1 MKVKLLQRVS
11 NLRSGGWNFRRLMLG
26 LVVAMCCA
34 SLSAVAQNNGR
45 FTAKGIVTDSE
56 QNPLPGVAIIV
67 DGTTSGTTTD
77 VDGRFSISVPN
88 DQARL
93 IVSYVGFEDQTVVP
107 LRTGDMHI
115 VLKDATSI
123 EEVVVSVGYGQVRKR
138 DLTGAVAS
146 VSGTELSKVPVATA
160 AEALT
165 GRVAGVRVVSTDG
178 EPGADLD
185 ITVRGGMSVTQSK
198 SPLYVIDGFVSDLGL
213 MGVDPNE
220 IESID
225 VLKDAS
231 TTAIYGAQG
240 ANGVV
245 LITTKSASKG
255 KTHVTYNGYVG
266 FRQLSRSYDIM
277 DATDYVKMQYEMA
290 LRADG
295 GVRGSTLDEFISN
308 YGEFA
313 DYDRLYRGKGMD
325 WQKEVFGG
333 NAVYHSHN
341 VSISGG
347 TDRSSVLASYSN
359 NLEDGIL
366 INTKNARHN
375 FMVKFDHKI
384 SDKFNF
390 RTKIS
395 YYINNKTG
403 DITSGSTLNN
413 TLQFRPVLN
422 KNASMDEM
430 LDALEGN
437 GELTSPIESQF
448 SKLRFQTKNSLM
460 MNAALDYKSTP
471 KLVLSLPGSGT
482 WNHGRND
489 SFDDSTSTSAQTS
502 GGASGSQRWSSGS
515 KWQNTNTLSYN
526 DKFGRHSISVMAG
539 TEVIF
544 SKAQSLTAKNSK
556 FPDINFGI
564 YDMSLGT
571 EPSKPTTSWEEVG
584 MASYFGRVSYNFDE
598 RYLFTF
604 NVRADGSSKFARQ
617 NRWGLFPSASAAWR
631 INEEKFMQGAKGW
644 LDNLKL
650 RVSYGQ
656 TGNNNIGNNRY
667 LSIYETGSFYAD
679 GGLEIPALSVAA
691 LANPTLKWET
701 TVAANVGL
709 DFGFFKGRL
718 NGTLEIYQ
726 NKTKDLLLNANIPIT
741 SGFTKQTMNIGS
753 IRGRGIELS
762 LSSVNIRTKDFQWTT
777 DFNISYNRNKVVSLT
792 GETDNEYMLYK
803 SGVGSYMED
812 YFVGVGYSTGK
823 IYGYVSDGFYGVDD
837 FDATFNADKGIW
849 EYTLKEGIPHH
860 TITGDRDKVQPG
872 SIRLKNIDG
881 EGNVTDADRTIIGD
895 TNPDFIGGFNNTFT
909 YKGFDLSVFMNFQ
922 TGNDVL
928 NYQKARLMATYDRN
942 HNQHTELVN
951 RFTWIDD
958 AGNYVS
964 EPSALKALNANATT
978 HAVRT
983 AGPESNITVTTSDMV
998 EDGSFLRINN
1008 ITLGY
1013 TFRNGWLRKAGI
1025 SSLRIYGTAYNVYT
1039 FTNYSGYDPDVNRV
1053 PNGGLTPGVDWSA
1066 YPRTRSFIFGVNL
1079 TF

>member
-1 MKVKLLQRVS
+1 MKIKFLQRLF
-11 NLRSGGWNFRRLMLG
+11 NPRPRGGVRRFAFG
-26 LVVAMCCA
+26 LAVAMCGV
-34 SLSAVAQNNGR
+34 SLSAVAQNSGR
-45 FTAKGIVTDSE
+45 FTATGIVTDKE
-56 QNPLPGVAIIV
+56 LTPLAGVAIVV
-67 DGTTSGTTTD
+67 DGTARGTTTGI
-77 VDGRFSISVPN
+77 DGRFSVHVPN

-93 IVSYVGFEDQTVVP
+93 TVSYIGFEDQTVVP
-107 LRTGDMHI
+107 LRTGDLHI
-115 VLKDATSI
+115 VLNESTAI

-146 VSGTELSKVPVATA
+146 VSGAELSKVPVATA

-266 FRQLSRSYDIM
+266 FRQLSRSYDVM
-277 DATDYVKMQYEMA
+277 NALDYVKMQYEMA

-295 GVRGSTLDEFISN
+295 GVPGSTLEAFIGN

-313 DYDRLYRGKGMD
+313 DYERLYRGKGMD
-325 WQKEVFGG
+325 WQREVFGG
-333 NAVYHSHN
+333 NALYHSHN

-347 TDRSSVLASYSN
+347 TERSSVLASYSN
-359 NLEDGIL
+359 NLEEGIL

-384 SDKFNF
+384 SDRFTF
-390 RTKIS
+390 RTKVS

-403 DITSGSTLNN
+403 DITSGSTLNS

-422 KNASMDEM
+422 KEASIDEM

-448 SKLRFQTKNSLM
+448 SKLRLQTKNSLM
-460 MNAALDYKSTP
+460 MNAALDYRITP
-471 KLVLSLPGSGT
+471 KLVLSLSGSGT

-489 SFDDSTSTSAQTS
+489 SFDDSKSSSAQTS

-526 DKFGRHSISVMAG
+526 DKFGRHNLSVMVG
-539 TEVIF
+539 TELIF
-544 SKAQSLTAKNSK
+544 SKSQSLTAKNSQ
-556 FPDINFGI
+556 FPEINFGI
-564 YDMSLGT
+564 YDLSLGT
-571 EPSKPTTSWEEVG
+571 NPSKPATTWEEVG
-584 MASYFGRVSYNFDE
+584 MASYFGRIAYNYDD

-604 NVRADGSSKFARQ
+604 NVRADGSSKFARP
-617 NRWGLFPSASAAWR
+617 NRWGIFPSASAAWR
-631 INEEKFMQGAKGW
+631 IHEERFLQGAKSW

-656 TGNNNIGNNRY
+656 TGNNNIGSNRY
-667 LSIYETGSFYAD
+667 LSIFQPTTYAD
-679 GGLEIPALSVAA
+679 GALEIPALSVAN

-701 TVAANVGL
+701 TVAANIGL
-709 DFGFFKGRL
+709 DFGLFHGRL
-718 NGTLEIYQ
+718 NGSLEIYQ

-741 SGFTKQTMNIGS
+741 SGYKKQTMNIGS
-753 IRGRGIELS
+753 IRGRGIELT
-762 LSSVNIRTKDFQWTT
+762 LNSVNLKSKNFQWTT
-777 DFNISYNRNKVVSLT
+777 DFNISFNRNKVISLT
-792 GETDNEYMLYK
+792 GETESEYMLYK

-812 YFVGVGYSTGK
+812 YFVGVGYPTGK
-823 IYGYVSDGFYGVDD
+823 IYGYVTDGFYGVDD
-837 FDATFNADKGIW
+837 FDAVFDADKGIW
-849 EYTLKEGIPHH
+849 KYTLKEGIPYC
-860 TITGDRDKVQPG
+860 TITGDREKVQPG
-872 SIRLKNIDG
+872 SIRLKNLDG
-881 EGNVTDADRTIIGD
+881 EGNITDADRTIIGD
-895 TNPDFIGGFNNTFT
+895 TNPDFLGGFNNTFT
-909 YKGFDLSVFMNFQ
+909 YKGFDLSIFMNFQ
-922 TGNDVL
+922 IGNDVL
-928 NYQKARLMATYDRN
+928 NYQRARLMSSYDRN
-942 HNQHTELVN
+942 RNQHADLVN

-958 AGNYVS
+958 NGSYVS
-964 EPSALKALNANATT
+964 EPAALKALNAHATT
-978 HAVRT
+978 HAVKSD
-983 AGPESNITVTTSDMV
+983 GPESNITITTSDMV
-998 EDGSFLRINN
+998 EEGSFLRINN

-1013 TFRNGWLRKAGI
+1013 TFRTNWLRKAGI

-1039 FTNYSGYDPDVNRV
+1039 VTGYSGYDPDVNRY

-1066 YPRTRSFIFGVNL
+1066 YPRTRSYIFGVNL